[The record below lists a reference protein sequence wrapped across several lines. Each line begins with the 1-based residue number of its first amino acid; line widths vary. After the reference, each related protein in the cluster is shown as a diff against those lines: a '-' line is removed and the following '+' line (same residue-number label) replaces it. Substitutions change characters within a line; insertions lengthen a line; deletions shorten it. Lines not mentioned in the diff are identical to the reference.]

1 MPSMTLCIQCLAMGS
16 CAAQF
21 QGIRYLSDSEGR
33 SNKTIIFTT
42 YKQRHCVG
50 VSPKVLKINLNLLRK
65 IPVIEEM
72 TVRSEF
78 LPDLTRI
85 MNETKMTLM
94 VKHFK
99 VKVTMKRSVPTS
111 SSGVPS
117 VY

>member
-1 MPSMTLCIQCLAMGS
+1 MTRCIQCLAVRS

-50 VSPKVLKINLNLLRK
+50 VSPKVLQINLNLLRK

-72 TVRSEF
+72 TVRWEF